1 MCHSDPF
8 RGDRTSLLGRPVVRR
23 LLCQNTWNQQIAAD
37 KSSTI
42 VFPLPMD
49 LMRAFTGDKKGE
61 AEK

>member
-1 MCHSDPF
+1 MCIRD
-8 RGDRTSLLGRPVVRR
+8 SL
-23 LLCQNTWNQQIAAD
+23 QQIATD

-61 AEK
+61 DEG